1 MYFLLAINLSPF
13 RSSARILFITGTH
26 GKKYGDSGLKWHYHL
41 DHSFYKEDCH
51 TVGVLPGPE
60 ITKIEQLKMLPMKT
74 WDPKYPDIRKPAVRV
89 EPPPPDSF
97 YADEEMKQM
106 DFRLANM
113 AYYHQ
118 QEKKLINDINEAS
131 FQFFLHKEIQYHFI
145 SVQTRSADSSILL
158 QHERRHGHAA
168 QKYRDHVGDGH
179 FT

>member
-1 MYFLLAINLSPF
+1 MDD
-13 RSSARILFITGTH
+13 
-26 GKKYGDSGLKWHYHL
+26 GDSGLKWKVHL
-41 DHSFYKEDCH
+41 VHRFYKEDCD
-51 TVGVLPGPE
+51 TVGVLPGPQ

-113 AYYHQ
+113 VYYHR
-118 QEKKLINDINEAS
+118 QEKKLIDDINKAS
-131 FQFFLHKEIQYHFI
+131 FQFSFYNLEKSYLI
-145 SVQTRSADSSILL
+145 SVQTGSADSCFLL
-158 QHERRHGHAA
+158 QPERRHGHTA